1 MKNYIS
7 EIKIW
12 SAAHSARCLDANE
25 DCHYFHPKPRIEQDA
40 GCSVGT
46 GDINDSCVLNVNR
59 GISGKMRKLSG
70 SGLIGLRDWLGC
82 QNQ

>member
-1 MKNYIS
+1 MKI
-7 EIKIW
+7 
-12 SAAHSARCLDANE
+12 E

-40 GCSVGT
+40 ECSVGS
-46 GDINDSCVLNVNR
+46 GNINDSCVLNVN
-59 GISGKMRKLSG
+59 GEISGKMRKLSG

>member
-1 MKNYIS
+1 MKI
-7 EIKIW
+7 
-12 SAAHSARCLDANE
+12 E
-25 DCHYFHPKPRIEQDA
+25 DCNHFHPKSRVEQGA
-40 GCSVGT
+40 GCNVGS